1 MRDLRKQRVSF
12 VVNLL
17 RDLKALLL
25 KTVKTKRER
34 FFNFLR
40 DMTMMSLESETAI
53 GLLYSFK
60 STDLKH

>member
-1 MRDLRKQRVSF
+1 MKSLKEQKVSF

-17 RDLKALLL
+17 RDLKAFLL
-25 KTVKTKRER
+25 KTVKTKKER

-40 DMTMMSLESETAI
+40 SMTMMSLENETAI
-53 GLLYSFK
+53 ELLYSFK